1 MREGIRP
8 GICALL
14 ACAVLPL
21 AGCVLPRHSAASSA
35 PPGEAAAAA
44 PPSAVAIA
52 SEGTIVPAADAEA
65 PLSPL
70 AAGSV
75 PAEPGGGEVQVD
87 RVMPAAAIEGPANN
101 VVPAPALAELPSAGT
116 STEVVLAQPPEVLPS
131 IPPTD
136 AVESTPLGAAATL
149 PIDLST
155 ALQITAGQNPE
166 VAYARQRIQEAFAQ
180 MRAAEVLWVPSLR
193 TGVNYNKHEGRIQD
207 VAGNII
213 DTSRGSVYTGLGAQA
228 VGAGSPAVPGVI
240 MNFRVADAVYQ
251 PRITERV
258 LAATQQASRAT
269 TNDTLLDTALAYIDL
284 LETLQYE
291 AVANETLENIRRLAD
306 LTGEFARTGQGLQ
319 SDADRA
325 QAELS
330 ARSVEARR
338 ALEAV
343 QVASIRL
350 ARLLSQ
356 DPSIF
361 LAPQEPTLVPI
372 DFVPLDCS
380 LPELIATGLS
390 NRPELAESR
399 FLVGAAVERLRREQN
414 APLIPSVLLGLS
426 YGGNGGG
433 LGSDIDNFGDRL
445 DFDAVAFWEIRNL
458 GFGERAARGEAR
470 SRVEQARW
478 RQVQAMDQ
486 VASDIAEAHTQVLAR
501 RDQIDLSESGITA
514 ARESYRRNSERI
526 REGQGLPIETL
537 QAVQALDQ
545 AQRQYVRSV
554 ADYNRSQFR
563 LQRALGW
570 PVQ

>member
-1 MREGIRP
+1 MRVGVRP
-8 GICALL
+8 GVCALL
-14 ACAVLPL
+14 ACAAL
-21 AGCVLPRHSAASSA
+21 ASGGCALPRRKAASSPPTAASASAAQQVGITSA
-35 PPGEAAAAA
+35 PLAIIQPPSVAA
-44 PPSAVAIA
+44 PPSLLVATSVSNLSPRAADPI
-52 SEGTIVPAADAEA
+52 GTVVPAAATE
-65 PLSPL
+65 
-70 AAGSV
+70 GSV
-75 PAEPGGGEVQVD
+75 S
-87 RVMPAAAIEGPANN
+87 N
-101 VVPAPALAELPSAGT
+101 VAPALAVEDRGAPAPT
-116 STEVVLAQPPEVLPS
+116 VETVLAQPPEVLPS
-131 IPPTD
+131 VSPTPSG
-136 AVESTPLGAAATL
+136 ASARVSTAQSL
-149 PIDLST
+149 PIELST
-155 ALQITAGQNPE
+155 ALQMAAGQNPQ
-166 VAYARQRIQEAFAQ
+166 VAFARQRIQEAFAQ
-180 MRAAEVLWVPSLR
+180 MQAAEVMWVPSLR
-193 TGVNYNKHEGRIQD
+193 AGMNYNKHEGTIQD

-213 DTSRGSVYTGLGAQA
+213 ETSRGSVYTGLGAQA
-228 VGAGSPAVPGVI
+228 VGASSPAIPGIVV
-240 MNFRVADAVYQ
+240 NVRVADAVFQ
-251 PRITERV
+251 PRISERV

-269 TNDTLLDTALAYIDL
+269 TNDTLLDAALAYNDL
-284 LETLQYE
+284 LEALQYE
-291 AVANETLENIRRLAD
+291 AVANETLENVRRLAD
-306 LTGEFARTGQGLQ
+306 LTGEFARTGQGLP

-330 ARSVEARR
+330 ARNVEARR
-338 ALEAV
+338 TAESV

-356 DPSIF
+356 DPTT
-361 LAPQEPTLVPI
+361 LLVPQEPALVPI
-372 DFVPLDCS
+372 DFVPLDCA

-433 LGSDIDNFGDRL
+433 LGDDINNFGDRL

-458 GFGERAARGEAR
+458 GFGEQAARGEAR

-478 RQVQAMDQ
+478 RQVQTMDQ
-486 VASDIAEAHTQVLAR
+486 VASDVAEAHAQVLAR
-501 RDQIDLSESGITA
+501 REQIDLSKSGITA

-537 QAVQALDQ
+537 QAIQALDQ
-545 AQRQYVRSV
+545 AERQYVRSV

>member
-1 MREGIRP
+1 MMCDGTKPVIY
-8 GICALL
+8 ALL
-14 ACAVLPL
+14 ACAVLQL
-21 AGCVLPRHSAASSA
+21 SGCVLPRRGAATSETSTGGAGNVATA
-35 PPGEAAAAA
+35 PVASTLEATAAAVRDT
-44 PPSAVAIA
+44 PVSPTSAV
-52 SEGTIVPAADAEA
+52 P
-65 PLSPL
+65 
-70 AAGSV
+70 V
-75 PAEPGGGEVQVD
+75 PAEPIVGEGPANQII
-87 RVMPAAAIEGPANN
+87 PAAAIEGPAN
-101 VVPAPALAELPSAGT
+101 VVSAAALTELPSAAT
-116 STEVVLAQPPEVLPS
+116 STEVVLTQPPEVLPA

-136 AVESTPLGAAATL
+136 ASESSPLSAASL

-166 VAYARQRIQEAFAQ
+166 VAYARQRIQEAFNQ
-180 MRAAEVLWVPSLR
+180 MKAAEVLWVPSLR

-228 VGAGSPAVPGVI
+228 VGASSPAVPGVI
-240 MNFRVADAVYQ
+240 MNFRVADAVFQ

-258 LAATQQASRAT
+258 LAATRQASRAT

-284 LETLQYE
+284 LEALQYE
-291 AVANETLENIRRLAD
+291 AVANETLENTRRLAD
-306 LTGEFARTGQGLQ
+306 LTSEFSRTGQGLQ

-325 QAELS
+325 QAELA
-330 ARSVEARR
+330 ARSIEARR
-338 ALEAV
+338 ALETV

-356 DPSIF
+356 DPSVF
-361 LAPQEPTLVPI
+361 LAPQEPALVPI
-372 DFVPLDCS
+372 DFVPLDCA

-433 LGSDIDNFGDRL
+433 LGSNIDNFGDRL

-458 GFGERAARGEAR
+458 GFGEQAARGEAR

-486 VASDIAEAHTQVLAR
+486 IASDVAEAHAQVLAR
-501 RDQIDLSESGITA
+501 REQIDLSESGITA

-537 QAVQALDQ
+537 QAIQALDQ

>member
-1 MREGIRP
+1 MRDGTRP
-8 GICALL
+8 VIYAIV

-21 AGCVLPRHSAASSA
+21 VGCVLSRRGAVTSESTGAA
-35 PPGEAAAAA
+35 GNAA
-44 PPSAVAIA
+44 PALVASAF
-52 SEGTIVPAADAEA
+52 EQTPAAVMDTQAC
-65 PLSPL
+65 PL
-70 AAGSV
+70 AEVPV
-75 PAEPGGGEVQVD
+75 PAEPNVGEGPENLII
-87 RVMPAAAIEGPANN
+87 PAAATEGPTN
-101 VVPAPALAELPSAGT
+101 VVSATALTEGPSD
-116 STEVVLAQPPEVLPS
+116 STEVVLTQPPEVLPA

-136 AVESTPLGAAATL
+136 AAESIPRATASL

-166 VAYARQRIQEAFAQ
+166 VAYARQRIQEAFNQ
-180 MRAAEVLWVPSLR
+180 LKAAEVLWVPSLR

-240 MNFRVADAVYQ
+240 MNFRVADAVFQ

-258 LAATQQASRAT
+258 LAASRQASRAT
-269 TNDTLLDTALAYIDL
+269 TNDTLLDAALAYMDL
-284 LETLQYE
+284 LEALQYG
-291 AVANETLENIRRLAD
+291 AVANATLENIRRLAD

-356 DPSIF
+356 DPSVF
-361 LAPQEPTLVPI
+361 LAPQEPALVPI
-372 DFVPLDCS
+372 DFVPLDCA

-458 GFGERAARGEAR
+458 GFGEQAARGEAR

-478 RQVQAMDQ
+478 QQVQAMDQ
-486 VASDIAEAHTQVLAR
+486 VASDVAEAHTQVLAR
-501 RDQIDLSESGITA
+501 HDQINLSESGITS

-537 QAVQALDQ
+537 QAIQALDQ